1 MNKNQAGGKI
11 DEFNARVKRKW
22 GELTDDEIK
31 EAEGNMDL
39 LKAKIRQ
46 RYGESEEA
54 VSRQLDELKKNS

>member
-1 MNKNQAGGKI
+1 MNKNQTGGKI

-31 EAEGNMDL
+31 EAEGNVDL

-46 RYGESEEA
+46 KYGESEEA
-54 VSRQLDELKKNS
+54 VSKQLDELNERN